1 MVTVRPAATL
11 AAQRRWLLA
20 HHLEAAA
27 GHHHPTPAAAGEY
40 IRLAK
45 RGLAGARVV
54 CNKWSALKPEIRTV
68 SRILTITSADFQFG
82 C

>member
-1 MVTVRPAATL
+1 MACARL
-11 AAQRRWLLA
+11 FLRRRWLLA
-20 HHLEAAA
+20 HHLKASA
-27 GHHHPTPAAAGEY
+27 GHHYPAPAAAGEDA
-40 IRLAK
+40 RLAK